1 MQPSKP
7 PFASRGFWTILA
19 IAFCISIGLGIL
31 TGFPG
36 GMHNEAGA
44 IYDSSGGRHAIAGRE
59 EIRLYG
65 AFVLLGI
72 LGVTALATLARF
84 VGGIFAPR
92 RKHHRS
98 APPSRS
104 DSDQ

>member
-1 MQPSKP
+1 MEPSKP
-7 PFASRGFWTILA
+7 LFASRGFWIILA
-19 IAFCISIGLGIL
+19 LAFCISIGVL
-31 TGFPG
+31 TGFHG

-44 IYDSSGGRHAIAGRE
+44 IYDSSGGKYAIAGRE

-72 LGVTALATLARF
+72 VGVIALATLALF
-84 VGGIFAPR
+84 VSGIFPPR

-98 APPSRS
+98 APPSKV
-104 DSDQ
+104 